1 MVRAPQS
8 PLTFLYIGLGWLI
21 LSSLLG
27 LAILMGIVR
36 GTPLPP
42 ALRLIHVHGA
52 LVGGILQILLA
63 GVLMGE
69 RGHISTETRAS
80 SFRLMLVL
88 LNAATIGLS
97 VGFWLRDHRLVGAA
111 GLLLLAALLM
121 SVHTVWQLIR
131 QADRSFLHRLYFSLS
146 VCGLYAGIGVGVAI
160 AFQWV
165 QPWHGHA
172 RLGHIHLTV
181 FLFAILSLVRLV
193 RVILPA
199 LLRVRLRN
207 APLDP
212 AILTALLLGTAGLL
226 TGFLLSSV
234 SIQLIAGGVLLIGL
248 GLNAYDLFRCWLD
261 AGQPGNAWCDHLLV
275 AMFFLLLTALLG
287 IAVGM
292 NSLWYPPPLPY
303 GNLHIIAYTHTA
315 FIGFLL
321 QGLFGGLSYFL
332 PAWLAKLR
340 VASNKKR
347 PAYLETLT
355 DIMNRWRAMQIV
367 SLSFG
372 TLGLAVVATL
382 TWTIPLGSPVIHFAT
397 WFSIGLLAMS
407 FALFCAKVAQMS
419 RCHPERDRSQ

>member
-1 MVRAPQS
+1 MLQS

-21 LSSLLG
+21 FSSLLG
-27 LAILMGIVR
+27 LAIFIGIVR

-63 GVLMGE
+63 GVLMREWGP
-69 RGHISTETRAS
+69 ISAGTRAPS
-80 SFRLMLVL
+80 YKPMVL

-111 GLLLLAALLM
+111 GLLLLLTLLM
-121 SVHTVWQLIR
+121 SAPTVWRMIR
-131 QADRSFLHRLYFSLS
+131 QTDRSFHHRLYFLLSL
-146 VCGLYAGIGVGVAI
+146 CGLYAGIGVGVAI
-160 AFQWV
+160 SFQWV
-165 QPWHGHA
+165 EPWHGHA
-172 RLGHIHLTV
+172 RLSHIHLAV
-181 FLFAILSLVRLV
+181 FLFAILSLVGLV
-193 RVILPA
+193 RVILPIC
-199 LLRVRLRN
+199 LRVRLRS
-207 APLDP
+207 ASLDL
-212 AILTALLLGTAGLL
+212 AILMALLLGATGLI

-234 SIQLIAGGVLLIGL
+234 SVQLVAGAVLVIGF
-248 GLNAYDLFRCWLD
+248 GLNAYDLFRYWLD

-287 IAVGM
+287 IAVGI
-292 NSLWYPPPLPY
+292 NSLWYPPPISY
-303 GNLHIIAYTHTA
+303 GTLHIVAYTHTA

-321 QGLFGGLSYFL
+321 QGVFGGLSYFL
-332 PAWLAKLR
+332 PIWLAQLR

-347 PAYLETLT
+347 PAYLESLT
-355 DIMNRWRAMQIV
+355 DIMNRWRAVQTF

-382 TWTIPLGSPVIHFAT
+382 TWTFPLGSPVIHLAT

-407 FALFCAKVAQMS
+407 FALFCAKIAHMS
-419 RCHPERDRSQ
+419 GHDPERDRVH

>member
-1 MVRAPQS
+1 VVRVPQS

-27 LAILMGIVR
+27 LAILIGIVR

-69 RGHISTETRAS
+69 RGPISTGTRAP
-80 SFRLMLVL
+80 SFGLKLVL

-111 GLLLLAALLM
+111 GLLVLAILLM
-121 SVHTVWQLIR
+121 SAHTVWRMMRL
-131 QADRSFLHRLYFSLS
+131 ADRSFLHRLYFAWS
-146 VCGLYAGIGVGVAI
+146 VCSVYIGIGVGVAI
-160 AFQWV
+160 SFQWV

-181 FLFAILSLVRLV
+181 LLFAILTLVGLV

-199 LLRVRLRN
+199 LLRVRVRS
-207 APLDP
+207 APLEP

-234 SIQLIAGGVLLIGL
+234 SVQLVAGGVLVIGL
-248 GLNAYDLFRCWLD
+248 GLNTYDLFRCWLD
-261 AGQPGNAWCDHLLV
+261 AGQPGNAWYDHLLV

-287 IAVGM
+287 IAVGI
-292 NSLWYPPPLPY
+292 NSLWYPPPLSY
-303 GNLHIIAYTHTA
+303 GTLHIVAYTHAA

-332 PAWLAKLR
+332 PIWLAQLR

-347 PAYLETLT
+347 PAYLESLT
-355 DIMNRWRAMQIV
+355 DIMNRWRALQTF
-367 SLSFG
+367 SLSLG

-407 FALFCAKVAQMS
+407 FALFCAKVAHMS
-419 RCHPERDRSQ
+419 GCHPESDRSQ

>member
-1 MVRAPQS
+1 VVRAPQS

-27 LAILMGIVR
+27 LAILIGIVR

-69 RGHISTETRAS
+69 RGHISTETRAP
-80 SFRLMLVL
+80 SFVLLLVL

-97 VGFWLRDHRLVGAA
+97 MGFWLRDHRLVGAA
-111 GLLLLAALLM
+111 GLFLLATLLM
-121 SVHTVWQLIR
+121 SARTVWRMIR
-131 QADRSFLHRLYFSLS
+131 QADRSFLHRLYFGLS

-165 QPWHGHA
+165 QLWQGHA

-181 FLFAILSLVRLV
+181 FLFAILSLVGLV
-193 RVILPA
+193 RLILPA
-199 LLRVRLRN
+199 ILRVRLRS
-207 APLDP
+207 ARLDLV
-212 AILTALLLGTAGLL
+212 ILTALLLGTSGLL

-234 SIQLIAGGVLLIGL
+234 SVQLIAGGVLLIGL
-248 GLNAYDLFRCWLD
+248 GLNLYDLFRWWLD

-275 AMFFLLLTALLG
+275 SMFFLLLSAILG
-287 IAVGM
+287 IAVGI
-292 NSLWYPPPLPY
+292 NSLWHPPPVPY
-303 GNLHIIAYTHTA
+303 GTLHIIAYTHTA

-332 PAWLAKLR
+332 PIWLAQLR

-347 PAYLETLT
+347 PAYIEILT
-355 DIMNRWRAMQIV
+355 DIMNRWRAVQIF

-382 TWTIPLGSPVIHFAT
+382 TWTVPLGSFVIHFAT
-397 WFSIGLLAMS
+397 WFSVGLLAMS
-407 FALFCAKVAQMS
+407 FALFCAKVAHMS
-419 RCHPERDRSQ
+419 GYHPERERTH

>member
-27 LAILMGIVR
+27 LAILIGIVR
-36 GTPLPP
+36 GTPLTS

-63 GVLMGE
+63 GVVMGE
-69 RGHISTETRAS
+69 RGHLSTGMRAP
-80 SFRLMLVL
+80 SFVLMLIL
-88 LNAATIGLS
+88 LNAGTIGLS
-97 VGFWLRDHRLVGAA
+97 AGFWFRDHRIVGGA
-111 GLLLLAALLM
+111 GLLVLATVLM
-121 SVHTVWQLIR
+121 STPTVWQMIR
-131 QADRSFLHRLYFSLS
+131 QAGRSLLHRFYFGLS
-146 VCGLYAGIGVGVAI
+146 VLGLCVGIGVGVAI
-160 AFQWV
+160 AFQWA

-172 RLGHIHLTV
+172 RLSHIHLTV
-181 FLFAILSLVRLV
+181 FLFAILSLVGIV

-199 LLRVRLRN
+199 ILRVRLRS
-207 APLDP
+207 APLDLL
-212 AILTALLLGTAGLL
+212 ILTALLLGTAGLL
-226 TGFLLSSV
+226 IGFLLSSV
-234 SIQLIAGGVLLIGL
+234 SVQLVAGGVLLIGL

-275 AMFFLLLTALLG
+275 SMFFLLLTALLG
-287 IAVGM
+287 IAVGI

-303 GNLHIIAYTHTA
+303 GTLHIVAYTHTA

-332 PAWLAKLR
+332 PIWLAQMR

-347 PAYLETLT
+347 PAYLETLI
-355 DIMNRWRAMQIV
+355 DIMNRWRALQTF
-367 SLSFG
+367 SLSLG

-382 TWTIPLGSPVIHFAT
+382 TWTVPLGSSVIHLAT
-397 WFSIGLLAMS
+397 WFSVGLLAVS
-407 FALFCAKVAQMS
+407 FALFCAKVAHVS
-419 RCHPERDRSQ
+419 GCHPERDRSQ

>member
-27 LAILMGIVR
+27 LAILIGIVR

-69 RGHISTETRAS
+69 RGHISTGTRTP
-80 SFRLMLVL
+80 SFGLMLVL

-97 VGFWLRDHRLVGAA
+97 VGFWLRDHRVVGGA

-121 SVHTVWQLIR
+121 SARTVWQMIR
-131 QADRSFLHRLYFSLS
+131 QADRSFLHRLYFALS
-146 VCGLYAGIGVGVAI
+146 VGGLYAGIGVGLAI
-160 AFQWV
+160 SFQLV

-181 FLFAILSLVRLV
+181 FLFAILSLVGLV

-199 LLRVRLRN
+199 VLRVRLRS

-226 TGFLLSSV
+226 TGFLLSSISV
-234 SIQLIAGGVLLIGL
+234 QLVAGGVLLIGL
-248 GLNAYDLFRCWLD
+248 GLNVYDLFRCWLD
-261 AGQPGNAWCDHLLV
+261 AGQPGNAWSDHLLV

-287 IAVGM
+287 IAVGI
-292 NSLWYPPPLPY
+292 NSLWYPPTLALWRLAYPCLYSHGICRIPASRIVRRSVVLSPDLVGSTASREQQETSGLPRVLDRY
-303 GNLHIIAYTHTA
+303 HEPVARRADVLVSASARSDWQWWPPSRGRSRWD
-315 FIGFLL
+315 LL
-321 QGLFGGLSYFL
+321 
-332 PAWLAKLR
+332 
-340 VASNKKR
+340 
-347 PAYLETLT
+347 
-355 DIMNRWRAMQIV
+355 
-367 SLSFG
+367 
-372 TLGLAVVATL
+372 
-382 TWTIPLGSPVIHFAT
+382 
-397 WFSIGLLAMS
+397 
-407 FALFCAKVAQMS
+407 
-419 RCHPERDRSQ
+419 